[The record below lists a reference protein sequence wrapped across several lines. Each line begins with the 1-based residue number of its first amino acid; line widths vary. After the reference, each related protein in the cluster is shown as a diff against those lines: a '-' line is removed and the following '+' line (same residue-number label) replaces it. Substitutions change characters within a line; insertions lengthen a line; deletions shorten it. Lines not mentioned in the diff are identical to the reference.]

1 MIDARALSN
10 RLAAGFGL
18 LLAVVALAMQL
29 AAGSF
34 AMPRVVLT
42 DFAQALAA
50 SICHADAGGSDQ
62 GDGSAPHHTPD
73 CVVCPLCQAMAQA
86 HVLLAPMAVVV
97 AVPVLVLVRMVLRRA
112 SHVRPGRIVTIATAR
127 GPPATL

>member
-1 MIDARALSN
+1 MNRALSLSN

-18 LLAVVALAMQL
+18 LLAVVALVVQL
-29 AAGSF
+29 AAGGL
-34 AMPRVVLT
+34 AMPRVVPT

-50 SICHADAGGSDQ
+50 SICHADAGGADQ
-62 GDGSAPHHTPD
+62 GDGSSPHHTPD

-86 HVLLAPMAVVV
+86 HVVLAPAAVVV
-97 AVPVLVLVRMVLRRA
+97 AMPVLVLVRVALGRA
-112 SHVRPGRIVTIATAR
+112 SQGRAGRFFTISTAR

>member
-1 MIDARALSN
+1 MIDARAPPH

-34 AMPRVVLT
+34 AMPRIVPT
-42 DFAQALAA
+42 DFAQALQA

-62 GDGSAPHHTPD
+62 GDGQAPHHTPD
-73 CVVCPLCQAMAQA
+73 CTVCPLCQAMGQA

-97 AVPVLVLVRMVLRRA
+97 AMPVLALVRLVQRQA
-112 SHVRPGRIVTIATAR
+112 SHVRPGRIVTFATAR